1 MSILVCFYIVPLFL
15 VPSIC
20 LFNLKTI
27 VEAFWHY
34 LGKYKTLLMW
44 NFILCLKFLSW
55 VEVENAN
62 ICVELLS
69 VTKWDSPW
77 HMILSTRLTNWC
89 KHPFQKRFI
98 QYILKMEKR
107 SFHLLVLLTVAFRT
121 GIRKYSKLNLLSFKV
136 FKFF

>member
-1 MSILVCFYIVPLFL
+1 MSILVCFSLCHSFWSVQ
-15 VPSIC
+15 SKDNC
-20 LFNLKTI
+20 WS
-27 VEAFWHY
+27 FWHY

-89 KHPFQKRFI
+89 KHHFQKRFI

-121 GIRKYSKLNLLSFKV
+121 GIIKYSKLNLLSFKV